1 MKGYSKNPEIKMRI
15 VRVRFPKFAG
25 CLRNYLQGFSMIAA
39 VLKETITGEK
49 RVAATPKTVKELI
62 NSGITVRVQSAA
74 GEHSFFSDQD
84 YQNAGAEVVTEITD
98 LLNGVNIVLKVAPAT
113 LEEMD
118 AMPNDVTY
126 ISLFQTTKRAEQVRK
141 LSAKNITGF
150 SMHLIPRTT
159 LAQSMDAISS
169 QANISGYK
177 SVLIGAAHL
186 PVYMPLLMTAAGT
199 IPPAK
204 VLILG
209 AGVTGLQAIATA
221 KRLGA
226 QVESFDVR
234 PEVKEEVESLGA
246 KFVAVESDENDG
258 VGEGGYAKET
268 SEDYKI
274 RQREMIKKHIA
285 KSNLVITTAL
295 IPGRPAPL
303 LIPTEMVNGMKPGS
317 VIMDLAAENGG
328 NCELTKGGE
337 IINYNGVMIDGTI
350 NLPSSM
356 QVHASQLYAKNISSF
371 VNYLIKEGQL
381 NIDEEDEIISGAMF
395 THQGKIT
402 HKPTLEAINNL

>member
-98 LLNGVNIVLKVAPAT
+98 LLNGVDIVLKVAPAT

-169 QANISGYK
+169 QANIAGYK

-186 PVYMPLLMTAAGT
+186 PIYMPLLMTAAGT

-246 KFVAVESDENDG
+246 KFVAVESDGNDG

-356 QVHASQLYAKNISSF
+356 QVHASQLYAKNIFSF

>member
-1 MKGYSKNPEIKMRI
+1 
-15 VRVRFPKFAG
+15 
-25 CLRNYLQGFSMIAA
+25 MIAA
-39 VLKETITGEK
+39 VLKETISGEK

-98 LLNGVNIVLKVAPAT
+98 LLNGVDIVLKVAPAT

-169 QANISGYK
+169 QANIAGYK

-246 KFVAVESDENDG
+246 KFVAVESDGNDG

-295 IPGRPAPL
+295 VPGRPAPL
-303 LIPTEMVNGMKPGS
+303 LIPTEMVDGMKPGS

-356 QVHASQLYAKNISSF
+356 QVHASQLYAKNIFSF

>member
-1 MKGYSKNPEIKMRI
+1 
-15 VRVRFPKFAG
+15 
-25 CLRNYLQGFSMIAA
+25 MIAA

-118 AMPNDVTY
+118 AMPDGITY

-169 QANISGYK
+169 QANIAGYK

-246 KFVAVESDENDG
+246 KFVAVESDGNDG

-295 IPGRPAPL
+295 VPGRPAPL

-356 QVHASQLYAKNISSF
+356 QVHASQLYAKNIFSF
-371 VNYLIKEGQL
+371 VTYLIKEGQL

>member
-1 MKGYSKNPEIKMRI
+1 
-15 VRVRFPKFAG
+15 
-25 CLRNYLQGFSMIAA
+25 MIAA

-62 NSGITVRVQSAA
+62 TSGITVRVQSAA
-74 GEHSFFSDQD
+74 GEDSFLSDQD
-84 YQNAGAEVVTEITD
+84 YQNAGAEVITEITD
-98 LLNGVNIVLKVAPAT
+98 LLNGVDIVLKVAPAT

-118 AMPNDVTY
+118 AMPDGTTY

-169 QANISGYK
+169 QANIAGYK

-246 KFVAVESDENDG
+246 KFVAVESDGNDG

-295 IPGRPAPL
+295 VPGRPAPL

-356 QVHASQLYAKNISSF
+356 QVHASQLYAKNIFSF
-371 VNYLIKEGQL
+371 VTYLIKEGQL

>member
-1 MKGYSKNPEIKMRI
+1 
-15 VRVRFPKFAG
+15 
-25 CLRNYLQGFSMIAA
+25 MIAA

-98 LLNGVNIVLKVAPAT
+98 LLNGVDIVLKVAPAT

-169 QANISGYK
+169 QANIAGYK

-246 KFVAVESDENDG
+246 KFVAVESDGNDG

-274 RQREMIKKHIA
+274 RQRKMIKKHIA

-295 IPGRPAPL
+295 VPGRPAPL
-303 LIPTEMVNGMKPGS
+303 LIPTEMVDGMKPGS

-356 QVHASQLYAKNISSF
+356 QVHASQLYAKNIFSF
-371 VNYLIKEGQL
+371 VTYLIKEGQL